1 MGIFNTIRKYRA
13 ATKAEIKAA
22 QARAR
27 QTAKEQAKTD
37 RRTAQLLD
45 KAEKRLLNAE
55 QKGLKAKRK
64 HEKELAKAHLKRIQE
79 SGLTKKK
86 AKNGIGAARILIPVL
101 APLAYRALTSYQQ
114 KRIQSRAN
122 SMGLTTQD
130 LARYS
135 GLGAELKARIE
146 AIRDN
151 VKHNE
156 ELSNSFRN
164 DLEVRLS
171 ELDLA
176 VRNAEHMNPQQQR
189 LAHDSI
195 DREITELTREIQEKS
210 NS

>member
-27 QTAKEQAKTD
+27 QAAKEQAKND
-37 RRTAQLLD
+37 RRTAELLD

-55 QKGLKAKRK
+55 KKGLKRKRK
-64 HEKELAKAHLKRIQE
+64 HERKLAEAHLKRIEE

-86 AKNGIGAARILIPVL
+86 AKNLLGGARILIPVL

-114 KRIQSRAN
+114 QRIQNRAN
-122 SMGLTTQD
+122 SLGLTTQD

-135 GLGAELKARIE
+135 GRGAELKARID

-151 VKHNE
+151 AAHND
-156 ELSNSFRN
+156 ELSDSYRK
-164 DLEVRLS
+164 DLDVRLD
-171 ELDLA
+171 ELELT
-176 VRNAEHMNPQQQR
+176 VSNAEHMNPEQQR
-189 LAHDSI
+189 LAHNSL
-195 DREITELTREIQEKS
+195 DREVDQLTIEIQEKS
-210 NS
+210 R